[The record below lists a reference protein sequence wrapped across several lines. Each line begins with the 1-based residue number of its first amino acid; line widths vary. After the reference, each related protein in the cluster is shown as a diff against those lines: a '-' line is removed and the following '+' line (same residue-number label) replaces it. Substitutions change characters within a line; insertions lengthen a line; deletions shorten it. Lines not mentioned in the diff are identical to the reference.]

1 MNLLTVKGICKA
13 YTDKIL
19 LDGADFSINSEDK
32 IGIVGTNGTGKSTL
46 LRMIA
51 GIEQPDDGELAKGNQ
66 VKIVMLLQDPVFEA
80 DQTVYEYVLA
90 GNDEGRAQQMLNKLG
105 FEDYSATMGN
115 LSGGQKKK
123 AALARTLLTECDILV
138 LDEPTNHLDQ
148 DVILWLENYLIG
160 YKGALVIVTH
170 DRYFLDRVC
179 NRIVEVDKGH
189 LYGYQSNFSGFLE
202 LKAEREEME
211 LATYKKHRNILRKE
225 LEWVKRGAKARTTKQ
240 KARLDRYEILKN
252 EKAPETT
259 GTVEMGSTAS
269 RMGRKTMELSHIA
282 KSYEGNLI
290 VPDFSY
296 IFLKNDRIGI
306 IGPNGCGK
314 STLMNLIAG
323 RLAPD
328 VGEREVGT
336 TLRIG
341 YFAQDNQALDE
352 NQKVIDYIRDVAE
365 YITIG
370 NETVTAAAMLE
381 RFLFEGALQYQKI
394 RKLSGGEKRRL
405 YLLHVLM
412 GAPNFL
418 LLDEPTNDLDIQ
430 TLAILE
436 DYLDDFSGIVVTV
449 SHDRFF
455 LDRIV
460 DRIFA
465 FENGQ
470 ICQYEGNFTDYQAA
484 GGCYGLGE
492 MAKTAAKSTP
502 STAADSQA
510 KTKRPAHEQKLKFTF
525 KEQREYETIESDIE
539 AIENRIAEIDAQM
552 STCATDFVKLNT
564 LTIEKSQKEQ
574 ELEEKMERYVYLSDL
589 ADKIAAQ

>member
-1 MNLLTVKGICKA
+1 MNLLTMKGICKA
-13 YTDKIL
+13 YTDKVL
-19 LDGADFSINSEDK
+19 LDGADFSLNSEEK
-32 IGIVGTNGTGKSTL
+32 VGVVGINGTGKSTL
-46 LRMIA
+46 LRIIA
-51 GIEQPDDGELAKGNQ
+51 GVEQPDDGELAKGNH
-66 VKIVMLLQDPVFEA
+66 VKISMLGQNPPFEA
-80 DQTVYEYVLA
+80 NQTVYEYVLE
-90 GNDEGRAQQMLNKLG
+90 GNDEGRTQQMLNKLG

-115 LSGGQKKK
+115 LSGGQRKK

-148 DVILWLENYLIG
+148 DVILWLENYLVN
-160 YKGALVIVTH
+160 YKGTIVMVTH

-189 LYGYQSNFSGFLE
+189 IYSYQANFSGFLE

-240 KARLDRYEILKN
+240 KARLDRYETLKN

-269 RMGRKTMELSHIA
+269 RMGRKTLELSHIS
-282 KSYEGNLI
+282 KSYDGNLI

-314 STLMNLIAG
+314 STLMHLIAG
-323 RLAPD
+323 WSTSDA
-328 VGEREVGT
+328 GEREVGT

-341 YFAQDNQALDE
+341 YFAQDNQELDE
-352 NQKVIDYIRDVAE
+352 EQKVIDYIRDVAE

-394 RKLSGGEKRRL
+394 GKLSGGEKRRL

-436 DYLDDFSGIVVTV
+436 DYLDDFSGIIVTV

-470 ICQYEGNFTDYQAA
+470 ICQYEGNFSDYQAA
-484 GGCYGLGE
+484 GGCYGLGT
-492 MAKTAAKSTP
+492 MKKTSEKVSVGASEGTNGKA
-502 STAADSQA
+502 Q
-510 KTKRPAHEQKLKFTF
+510 RPQHEQKLKFTY
-525 KEQREYETIESDIE
+525 KEQREYETIEADIE
-539 AIENRIAEIDAQM
+539 AIENRIAQIDAQM
-552 STCATDFVKLNT
+552 ATCTTDFVKLT
-564 LTIEKSQKEQ
+564 ALTTEKTEKEQ
-574 ELEEKMERYVYLSDL
+574 ELEDKMERFVYLSDL
-589 ADKIAAQ
+589 AERIAAQ